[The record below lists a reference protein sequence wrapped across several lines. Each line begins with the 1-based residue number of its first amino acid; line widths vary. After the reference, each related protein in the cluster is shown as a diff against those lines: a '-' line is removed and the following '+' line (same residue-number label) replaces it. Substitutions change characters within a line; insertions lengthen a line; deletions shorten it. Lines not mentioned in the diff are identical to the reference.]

1 MDKEEGYITPME
13 WELMIRMWYKK
24 SKIQNVS
31 LAMINLLHK
40 KVTLF

>member
-1 MDKEEGYITPME
+1 MYKEEGYITPME

-24 SKIQNVS
+24 SKIQNVYF
-31 LAMINLLHK
+31 NLLHK